1 LFGISNR
8 TKHWSHLWKDENSIV
23 FKGIGRRLSSKF
35 IINTLFA
42 SNIIGIVFARTLHYQ
57 FYCWYFYSVPLILW
71 QSKLHP
77 AIGLMVYIATEIA
90 FNVFPATP
98 WSSALLQIAHLI
110 LLVAIFASD
119 IPEEDEKLEEKKE
132 RNKGDRKKVK

>member
-1 LFGISNR
+1 MG
-8 TKHWSHLWKDENSIV
+8 H
-23 FKGIGRRLSSKF
+23 RLSSKF

-42 SNIIGIVFARTLHYQ
+42 SNIIGVVFARTLHYQ

-77 AIGLMVYIATEIA
+77 AICLVTFACIEVA

-98 WSSALLQIAHLI
+98 WSSALLQVAHLV

-119 IPEEDEKLEEKKE
+119 IPEEDIKLEEKRKQQE
-132 RNKGDRKKVK
+132 HKKKVK